1 MDNKDELKDT
11 LAKLMEE
18 IEKSN
23 ERMLSLRD
31 LFAAQAMQAL
41 LGGDY
46 ERFRDV
52 AVDAYEIADVMITV
66 REE

>member
-31 LFAAQAMQAL
+31 LFAAQAMQVL